1 MIKLGY
7 ILQFQAIAE
16 ALNVKAYVSKDK
28 KNILDCLED
37 DALNKMITQDP
48 NETNLHVVQMGK
60 LNINDLEAY
69 AANFKQYDHVVGM
82 KLNKGNFYFG
92 CLIDSVYVAF
102 KPSGW
107 THNSSTQNGLS
118 IEKKSKN
125 IIIYGMILFYP
136 NFYFTICLMMFLLKS
151 GLEYSE
157 HSSFQELKNCVTTL
171 KPRKVIPT
179 VNCGSKEKRDKMQA
193 YLDEWQSLYKNQ

>member
-1 MIKLGY
+1 
-7 ILQFQAIAE
+7 
-16 ALNVKAYVSKDK
+16 
-28 KNILDCLED
+28 
-37 DALNKMITQDP
+37 MITQDP

-69 AANFKQYDHVVGM
+69 AANLRQYDHVVGM
-82 KLNKGNFYFG
+82 KLNKGNFYFS

-125 IIIYGMILFYP
+125 IIIYGMILFYQ
-136 NFYFTICLMMFLLKS
+136 NLYFTICLIIASFKIRFGILGAFEFS
-151 GLEYSE
+151 G
-157 HSSFQELKNCVTTL
+157 
-171 KPRKVIPT
+171 
-179 VNCGSKEKRDKMQA
+179 A
-193 YLDEWQSLYKNQ
+193 